1 MKYSN
6 SLGLACIATFCL
18 TVLAAPSGLEDN
30 RIDDRAEVIK
40 SAFKHAW
47 KGYSDYAYGHDE
59 LQPLTNGTT
68 DSR

>member
-6 SLGLACIATFCL
+6 TLGLACIATFCL
-18 TVLAAPSGLEDN
+18 TVMATPSGLEADLIDN
-30 RIDDRAEVIK
+30 RAEIIK

-47 KGYSDYAYGHDE
+47 KGYSDHAFGHDE
-59 LQPLTNGTT
+59 IQPLTNGTN